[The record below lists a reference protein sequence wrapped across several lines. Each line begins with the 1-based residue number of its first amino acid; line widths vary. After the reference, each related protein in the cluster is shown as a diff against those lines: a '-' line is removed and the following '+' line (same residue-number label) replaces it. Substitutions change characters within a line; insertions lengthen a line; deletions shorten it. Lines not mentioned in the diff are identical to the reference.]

1 MSNQNLEVSISV
13 LSAQVEQQGQQ
24 GQQITE
30 LQKQLASM
38 QLTSCFSNKQYKL
51 QSVENHIGLEVI
63 NFSVFN

>member
-13 LSAQVEQQGQQ
+13 LSAQVEQQ